1 MTTDTPTTTLARRP
15 ITGLIALN
23 GILLAVLAAVSFGP
37 GAPDASAEQARSRPR
52 GYYTMV
58 SAKAQGIPESAII
71 VVDST
76 NQQLV
81 ATRWD
86 RSRRT
91 LSGLGFRD
99 LTADAA
105 RAPRGGR

>member
-1 MTTDTPTTTLARRP
+1 MTTDTPATTRRP
-15 ITGLIALN
+15 VTGLIALN

-58 SAKAQGIPESAII
+58 SAKAQGIPESAVII
-71 VVDST
+71 VDST

-99 LTADAA
+99 LTADAT